1 MFTTVKK
8 QIYHPTLPSCN
19 HLIQT
24 LQGVP
29 ILLFT
34 LNLVSVHMQFETHI
48 SSMPNV
54 LLYIF
59 TVMLNKKHDEKYSS
73 LPKHWET
80 CGVLLNNYVLHFKDS
95 KCLMRGSVGRT
106 TTH

>member
-59 TVMLNKKHDEKYSS
+59 TVMLNKKH
-73 LPKHWET
+73 
-80 CGVLLNNYVLHFKDS
+80 LNNYVLHFKDS
-95 KCLMRGSVGRT
+95 KCLVRGSVGRT
-106 TTH
+106 AAH